1 MLRTLQSRFALS
13 HLLPVLLII
22 PLIGLA
28 SIYLIESRFFLDDL
42 ASELVVQGSLI
53 AELIQRDQQLWH
65 DPNAADQLITRLQPN
80 MHARLMLLDGS
91 GHMLSSS
98 LASDEG
104 RVGEVITATVVA
116 TAMTGTATWQTN
128 DSSGLHERIVDVALP
143 VFDNNSQVIGI
154 VRLSHGMAEIRA
166 RLSTM
171 RWVLVVPFII
181 GIVAAIALALL
192 LARSLALPLIRLRHA
207 MIQWDI
213 NQPPQPIP
221 AHGPEQ
227 IRALIAQFN
236 GMAGQLYALELGR
249 RRLLAAVVHELGRP
263 VGAIKLATQYL
274 GRYYA
279 EDPALTA
286 SMIDDIDEQTDQIQV
301 LLDDLV
307 LLARSAEDHFELAL
321 EPVEVVPILTA
332 QLTRFIR
339 KVEDKGI
346 VLVQELA
353 PNLPTLLLDPKR
365 FTQILNNLLDNAGK
379 YTPAG
384 GRVTVSAQVMTSA
397 EKPVLAIAIQ
407 DNGPG
412 IAPEEQEKIFQFF
425 YRSPDHAG
433 IHQGIGIGL
442 ALARQLAEAQGG
454 VLEVDGSPGRGA
466 TFTLRF
472 PLPSSRTQ
480 SLNGG

>member
-227 IRALIAQFN
+227 IRADCPIQWHGRPTLCTGTGPAT
-236 GMAGQLYALELGR
+236 AAGR
-249 RRLLAAVVHELGRP
+249 RCPR
-263 VGAIKLATQYL
+263 VG
-274 GRYYA
+274 
-279 EDPALTA
+279 
-286 SMIDDIDEQTDQIQV
+286 
-301 LLDDLV
+301 
-307 LLARSAEDHFELAL
+307 
-321 EPVEVVPILTA
+321 
-332 QLTRFIR
+332 
-339 KVEDKGI
+339 
-346 VLVQELA
+346 
-353 PNLPTLLLDPKR
+353 
-365 FTQILNNLLDNAGK
+365 
-379 YTPAG
+379 PAG
-384 GRVTVSAQVMTSA
+384 RCDQAGDPISGPLLCRRSGAHRV
-397 EKPVLAIAIQ
+397 
-407 DNGPG
+407 DD
-412 IAPEEQEKIFQFF
+412 
-425 YRSPDHAG
+425 R
-433 IHQGIGIGL
+433 
-442 ALARQLAEAQGG
+442 
-454 VLEVDGSPGRGA
+454 
-466 TFTLRF
+466 
-472 PLPSSRTQ
+472 
-480 SLNGG
+480 